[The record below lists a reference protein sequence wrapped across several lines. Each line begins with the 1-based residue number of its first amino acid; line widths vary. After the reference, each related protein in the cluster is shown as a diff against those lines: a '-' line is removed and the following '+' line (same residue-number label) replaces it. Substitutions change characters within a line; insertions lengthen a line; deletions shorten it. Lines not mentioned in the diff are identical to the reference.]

1 MKKFRKILALAI
13 ALTMML
19 GMSIV
24 AAAEES
30 TDSATITISGLSDE
44 ATVTYK
50 QIVEPDNTSTSG
62 WKAVDDE
69 VAEALGTLTT
79 EDITDIIDAYVAATE
94 SQRMEALKNISTST
108 EGASTITVTSPGLYL
123 INATD
128 TSGKFLYKPMVAS
141 VGFGYTE
148 GVPTSIENTTV
159 VAKKGAAQVE
169 KTADMEFVEI
179 GDTVEYT
186 ITTQIPYIPV
196 GTTETAL
203 FTITDTLTGGEYVLN
218 DDGKLVVSY
227 SGTASGELAV
237 DVTTNSDNQTFT
249 VDLSALTADNTYA
262 NTAITLTYSAK
273 VTDTV
278 IDNEAVPTYCGH
290 VGEEFIYTAVTGEIE
305 VTKTGDGGVALSGA
319 TFAIVKDSKYAT
331 LDSSNKLTGWVDN
344 ISDAT
349 LITTDAEGKASA
361 YGFDRDLDTY
371 KVVEYSAPEGYKVDT
386 TEVAAVWQTDKD
398 ITVAQKATAQVT
410 DTKLIELPF
419 TGGSGTAVFTVFG
432 MLLMCAAATLYLVN
446 KKKTNK

>member
-1 MKKFRKILALAI
+1 MKKVKKILALVIMCA
-13 ALTMML
+13 MMI
-19 GMSIV
+19 GMTITVS
-24 AAAEES
+24 AA
-30 TDSATITISGLSDE
+30 DYSATITIEGIDSDV
-44 ATVTYK
+44 AVTYK
-50 QIVEPDNTSTSG
+50 QIVEPDITSTTG
-62 WKAVDDE
+62 WKASDDAVE
-69 VAEALGTLTT
+69 EALATLET
-79 EDITDIIDAYVAATE
+79 ESITDPIEAYVAASE
-94 SQRMEALKNISTST
+94 EARMEALADIATSET
-108 EGASTITVTSPGLYL
+108 GAATITVTSAGLYL
-123 INATD
+123 INVTD
-128 TSGKFLYKPMVAS
+128 NTGKYLYKPMVAS